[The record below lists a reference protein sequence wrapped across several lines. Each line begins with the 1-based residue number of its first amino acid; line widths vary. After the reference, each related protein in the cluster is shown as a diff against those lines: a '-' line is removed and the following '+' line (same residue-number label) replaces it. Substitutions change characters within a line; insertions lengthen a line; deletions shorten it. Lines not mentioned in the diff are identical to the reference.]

1 MKILQVTEPFKAEF
15 MEKEDPSVSGADEML
30 ISVKRVGV
38 CGSDVHIYSG
48 HNPFAVYPRIIGHEI
63 AGIVEQTGPGVSRFE
78 VGDHIVL
85 NPAVNCGVCD
95 ACRRGH
101 VNTCSKLEVLG
112 VHRDGGFCSKCVV
125 KESWAYKIS
134 SDISWDTAVLVE
146 PFSIGANV
154 NSRVGTGEGDRVLV
168 IGAGVI
174 GSIAMMVAK
183 LLGATVTMVDIQESN
198 LQKSLELGADYT
210 INTRDNELYA
220 TAMELTGGDGYT
232 VVIDAAC
239 IPGMFMQL
247 LEVAAIGGRIGVL
260 GFSKDMTAV
269 NQFEI
274 TRKELTIAG
283 SRLSNKQFSRV
294 VSWFEEGKLKPE
306 GVINQVYPFSQAA
319 EVIEKQYAGEL
330 GFGKNIISF
339 EA

>member
-1 MKILQVTEPFKAEF
+1 MKIFQVTEPFKVEF
-15 MEKEDPSVSGADEML
+15 LEKSDPAVTADDEML

-63 AGIVEQTGPGVSRFE
+63 AGIVEKIGSGVKGFS
-78 VGDHIVL
+78 VGDHVVL

-95 ACRRGH
+95 ACKRGH

-125 KESWAYKIS
+125 KESWAYKINA
-134 SDISWDTAVLVE
+134 DIDWDTAVLVE

-154 NSRVGTGEGDRVLV
+154 NSRVGTREGDRVLV

-198 LQKSLELGADYT
+198 LEKAMELGADYT
-210 INTRDNELYA
+210 INTSDNDLYA
-220 TAMELTGGDGYT
+220 AAMELTGGDGYT

-260 GFSKDMTAV
+260 GFSKEMTEI

-274 TRKELTIAG
+274 TRKELTLAG
-283 SRLSNKQFSRV
+283 SRLSNNQFAKV
-294 VSWFEEGKLKPE
+294 VAWFEEGKLRPE
-306 GVINQVYPFSQAA
+306 GVINKVYPFEQAA
-319 EVIEKQYAGEL
+319 EVIEKQYAGDL
-330 GFGKNIISF
+330 GFGKNII
-339 EA
+339 ALD